1 MVKDIT
7 QRIIITPKKV
17 EQEGNGIVITDEKG
31 DTVII
36 NLNWENAEES
46 DREEMREVVNEFA
59 ETAESFHTDYYRYKE
74 F

>member
-1 MVKDIT
+1 MIKDIT
-7 QRIIITPKKV
+7 QNINITPNKV
-17 EQEGNGIVITDEKG
+17 EREGNGIVITDKEG

-46 DREEMREVVNEFA
+46 DREEMREVVNEFV
-59 ETAESFHTDYYRYKE
+59 ETAEDFHTDSYRYRE